1 MRPRLV
7 ACVGAALAVLAVAG
21 CADAQPGDQNNGPG
35 YTNNA
40 SDLLVK
46 ISALQGDPCRG
57 AQATQLF
64 AGCGRY
70 VTEVANT
77 VNTLRSGVSND
88 AADINALATAVHS
101 YQSLSC
107 DSAGNAPSAAQ
118 RATCPAAL
126 AAIGSDLDHL
136 DRVLASTPGS
146 R

>member
-7 ACVGAALAVLAVAG
+7 ACVGAALTVLAVAG
-21 CADAQPGDQNNGPG
+21 CADTQPGDQNNGPG
-35 YTNNA
+35 YTNNM
-40 SDLLVK
+40 SDVLVK
-46 ISALQGDPCRG
+46 VAALQGDPCRG
-57 AQATQLF
+57 AQAAQIF
-64 AGCGRY
+64 PNCGRY
-70 VTEVANT
+70 VYEVSNT

-88 AADINALATAVHS
+88 TPDINALATAVHS

-107 DSAGNAPSAAQ
+107 DSAGNSPTAAQ

-136 DRVLASTPGS
+136 DRILAGPPSS